1 MKTWDTL
8 LNGSE
13 GDKPKEL
20 WSCRGRQQAW
30 PGMLL
35 ESIPVRYLLCREG
48 QHEMVLIFT
57 SVHSPFVTAA
67 DKVRPGGTL
76 LFMGGTGGRAS
87 ASGSRRQSPLH
98 SRPSRRTWH
107 SSSRPS
113 E

>member
-1 MKTWDTL
+1 MEPVESRVFQQARMTWRVIEVMKTWDTL

-35 ESIPVRYLLCREG
+35 ESIPVRYLLCGGR

-57 SVHSPFVTAA
+57 IVHSPFVTAERGEHERDSRNRCA
-67 DKVRPGGTL
+67 QTHSDGGD
-76 LFMGGTGGRAS
+76 
-87 ASGSRRQSPLH
+87 RR
-98 SRPSRRTWH
+98 RR
-107 SSSRPS
+107 
-113 E
+113 